1 MPELLGTASF
11 PSGDLLL
18 IDFGLLRTWSGD
30 RPPLVREG
38 HAPQHVVE
46 RANAAADFE
55 IVGPQAAEAARA
67 VNLAAVKGRYGFDLP
82 ADGELLTSA
91 VARTGVD
98 ASVRRVER
106 MPHLARVRALLDDEP
121 SAEVPFHGAWA
132 VAVRGVPGGPLRV
145 LGERMD
151 PDGPDRGRWRSVWVG
166 CADGVVAE
174 SVECGYVLVDEARL
188 LFADATALTAW
199 RTDDPADGLFDLA
212 FWGRDADEVAARVP
226 VAPST
231 ADDERRWTDL
241 SSEEV
246 RARREELE
254 ALRDGGLTFA
264 FDLRPHDDHFQVLR
278 RMRSS
283 PAGSGTVEVGGAPM
297 TGWFTTW
304 GDGAFPVYRDL
315 AADGTLLRVRVEL
328 GAPEIV
334 VRQRRFERLWFGD
347 LAKMAIVSAR
357 VAQDGEPVRW
367 LYREHAE
374 REQDSGWR
382 VFAGDESQEY
392 ADDSRNAVL
401 MPLRE
406 LLRLDSELESLFD
419 EPHGA
424 AFERAETGFVPVPRV

>member
-30 RPPLVREG
+30 RPPLVEEG
-38 HAPQHVVE
+38 HAPRHVVE

-55 IVGPQAAEAARA
+55 VVGPQAAEAARA
-67 VNLAAVKGRYGFDLP
+67 VDLAAVKGRYGFDLP
-82 ADGELLTSA
+82 ADGEILASA
-91 VARTGVD
+91 VARTGFD
-98 ASVRRVER
+98 ASVRRVGR
-106 MPHLARVRALLDDEP
+106 TPHLTRVRALLDDQP
-121 SAEVPFHGAWA
+121 GAEVPFHGAWA

-151 PDGPDRGRWRSVWVG
+151 PDGPDRGRWHSVWVG

-174 SVECGYVLVDEARL
+174 SVECGHVLVDEARL
-188 LFADATALTAW
+188 LFADAAALTAW

-212 FWGRDADEVAARVP
+212 YWGRDADEVAARVSVP
-226 VAPST
+226 PST
-231 ADDERRWTDL
+231 ADDERHWTDL

-246 RARREELE
+246 RARHEELE
-254 ALRDGGLTFA
+254 TLRDGGLEFA
-264 FDLRPHDDHFQVLR
+264 LDLRPHDDHFQVLR

-392 ADDSRNAVL
+392 ADDSRNAEL

-406 LLRLDSELESLFD
+406 LLRLDGDLEPLFD

-424 AFERAETGFVPVPRV
+424 AFERAETGLVPVRRV